1 MENNR
6 TIAPH
11 FEQRCN
17 LFFDE
22 IKKTIDSL
30 ITSNGSTIYELN
42 EPIVMWFFV
51 EGTSAI
57 KMDLITKIETE
68 GGDCDFILY
77 SIDKFYYSSELAN
90 SLSALAE
97 LGDRLYS
104 EIADNRVS

>member
-11 FEQRCN
+11 FEQRYN

-42 EPIVMWFFV
+42 EPIDMWFFV
-51 EGTSAI
+51 EGTSTI

-68 GGDCDFILY
+68 ASDCDFILY